1 MTPEE
6 QRLYK
11 VLGMDPPKE
20 KNLVVQLIGAVVGFL
35 MAIALY
41 AYSFIYAFNLT
52 LPQGL
57 VISWVLV
64 LFLDAIKSGGKK

>member
-1 MTPEE
+1 MTPDE

-11 VLGMDPPKE
+11 VLGMTPPNE
-20 KNLVVQLIGAVVGFL
+20 KNRVAQLIGTVVGFL
-35 MAIALY
+35 MSIALY
-41 AYSFIYAFNLT
+41 TYSFNLT

-64 LFLDAIKSGGKK
+64 LFLDAIKSGAEK

>member
-1 MTPEE
+1 MTPDE

-11 VLGMDPPKE
+11 VLGMTPPNE
-20 KNLVVQLIGAVVGFL
+20 KSRVAQLIGTVVGFL
-35 MAIALY
+35 MSIALY
-41 AYSFIYAFNLT
+41 TYSFIYAFNLT

-64 LFLDAIKSGGKK
+64 LFLDAIKSGAEK

>member
-1 MTPEE
+1 M
-6 QRLYK
+6 YK
-11 VLGMDPPKE
+11 VLGMTPPKE

-41 AYSFIYAFNLT
+41 TYSFIYAFNLT

>member
-1 MTPEE
+1 MTLEE
-6 QRLYK
+6 KRLYK
-11 VLGMDPPKE
+11 LLGMTPPKE
-20 KNLVVQLIGAVVGFL
+20 KNLVAQLIGSVVGVL

-41 AYSFIYAFNLT
+41 TYAFIYAFSLT

-64 LFLDAIKSGGKK
+64 LLLDAIKTRAER

>member
-1 MTPEE
+1 MTPDE

-11 VLGMDPPKE
+11 VLGMTPPNE
-20 KNLVVQLIGAVVGFL
+20 KNRVAQLIGTVVGFL
-35 MAIALY
+35 MSIALY
-41 AYSFIYAFNLT
+41 TYSFIYAFNLT

-64 LFLDAIKSGGKK
+64 LFLDAIKSGAEK

>member
-11 VLGMDPPKE
+11 LLGVTPPKE
-20 KNLVVQLIGAVVGFL
+20 KNLVARLIGAVVGFL

-41 AYSFIYAFNLT
+41 TYSFIYAFNLT

-64 LFLDAIKSGGKK
+64 LLLDAIKTREER

>member
-11 VLGMDPPKE
+11 VLGMTPPNE
-20 KNLVVQLIGAVVGFL
+20 KNRVAQLIGTVVGFL
-35 MAIALY
+35 MSIALY
-41 AYSFIYAFNLT
+41 TYSFIYAFNLT

-64 LFLDAIKSGGKK
+64 LFLDAIKSGAEK